1 MYAYG
6 HETWFQQWDSGLGLT
21 INKSYL
27 KKELSFF
34 KTVEKRRSVRSFSKK
49 PVEKSKIQKILR
61 TAWMSPSAMGM
72 QNFKIFVVEEQKK
85 KEKLVKATH
94 DQEYVNSSLVL
105 VFCTDPKRIKFMGNR
120 GKQLLS
126 VQDATIAASY
136 SQLAA
141 TALGLS
147 SVWVGHFNEKAVAE
161 IIKTKLRPV
170 AVLPIGYANEKPKAK
185 KNQKM
190 KDLIKKT

>member
-1 MYAYG
+1 M
-6 HETWFQQWDSGLGLT
+6 
-21 INKSYL
+21 

-61 TAWMSPSAMGM
+61 AAWMSPSAMGM
-72 QNFKIFVVEEQKK
+72 QNFKIFVVEEQRK

-105 VFCTDPKRIKFMGNR
+105 IFCTDPKRIKFLGNR

-136 SQLAA
+136 SQLTA

-147 SVWVGHFNEKAVAE
+147 SVWVGHFKEKAVAE

-170 AVLPIGYANEKPKAK
+170 VVLPIGYANEKPKAK

-190 KDLIKKT
+190 KGLIKKV